1 MDRAKAGPAPVVDQ
15 AAGDAARR
23 AAALPKVVLHEHL
36 DGALRIDSLLALLRE
51 RGVEP
56 PARDARTMAAWLD
69 ANAHAGSLE
78 RFLEGFAL
86 TVAAMAS
93 VDALARVAREVAED
107 ALAEGAVLAEFRIA
121 PLLFE
126 AFGLSADAVVEALLD
141 GLARCPALPSG
152 LIVCAMRHLP
162 PGETLRAA
170 RLALRFAGRGPS
182 GRGGPG
188 GPGVVG
194 FDLAGAEFG
203 HPCSEHAEALALVRR
218 AGLPMTLHA
227 GEADAAERVLEA
239 ARHGAR
245 RIGHGVRLADALAD
259 PERRPLVDEVRA
271 RGLHLE
277 VCPTSN
283 VHTGAAASIAAHPI
297 TALWRAGVSLSVH
310 TDNPL
315 FSRTSTTAEMAALMR
330 ETPLTEAD
338 LLAMTRQAAAASF
351 LGTSAREQ
359 ALRRIDAAAEAMAS
373 KAARVG
379 SDRGG
384 DARNARD
391 ARDTKGAQD
400 AQAPEGARTAER
412 AASVR

>member
-1 MDRAKAGPAPVVDQ
+1 MDRARAPRVTPDARRASPLAADTPAD
-15 AAGDAARR
+15 R

-36 DGALRIDSLLALLRE
+36 DGALRIETLLALLQE
-51 RGVEP
+51 RGIEP
-56 PARDARTMAAWLD
+56 PARDARALAGWLD

-86 TVAAMAS
+86 TVAAMAAPA
-93 VDALARVAREVAED
+93 ALARVAREVAED

-126 AFGLSADAVVEALLD
+126 PYGQSGDAVVEALLE
-141 GLARCPALPSG
+141 GLAACPALPSG
-152 LIVCAMRHLP
+152 LILCAMRHLP
-162 PGETLRAA
+162 PTETVRAA
-170 RLALRFAGRGPS
+170 QLALRFAGRPV
-182 GRGGPG
+182 RPG
-188 GPGVVG
+188 GPAVVG
-194 FDLAGAEFG
+194 FDLAGAELG
-203 HPCSEHAEALALVRR
+203 HPCSEHAQALALVRR

-245 RIGHGVRLADALAD
+245 RVGHGVRLADALAD
-259 PERRPLVDEVRA
+259 PARRHLVDEVRA

-315 FSRTSTTAEMAALMR
+315 FSRTSSSAEAGALMR

-351 LGTSAREQ
+351 LGTSVRER
-359 ALRRIDAAAEAMAS
+359 ALRRIDAASADLQATVTTLAPS
-373 KAARVG
+373 TSNRTTTAR
-379 SDRGG
+379 
-384 DARNARD
+384 
-391 ARDTKGAQD
+391 
-400 AQAPEGARTAER
+400 
-412 AASVR
+412 